1 MRSNQTSSSKSYLS
15 VSRESFYYLCQFK
28 TIFMFRSLKFIFP
41 ILLISFSLNAQYDF
55 YTTEEYSIKYPAD
68 WSIDTSGIMG
78 TDFILFSAIGS
89 EKDQFRENVS
99 LLVQDVSEYDLDLDK
114 YVEISLEQVK
124 TMITNGK
131 LILSERKNGSY
142 EEYNFHRVV
151 YTGKQGVFDLRFEQ
165 YIWLEDGL
173 AFILTSTSEQDA
185 YNTFSSYFDE
195 ILKSF
200 QFNY

>member
-1 MRSNQTSSSKSYLS
+1 
-15 VSRESFYYLCQFK
+15 
-28 TIFMFRSLKFIFP
+28 
-41 ILLISFSLNAQYDF
+41 
-55 YTTEEYSIKYPAD
+55 
-68 WSIDTSGIMG
+68 
-78 TDFILFSAIGS
+78 
-89 EKDQFRENVS
+89 
-99 LLVQDVSEYDLDLDK
+99 
-114 YVEISLEQVK
+114 VEISLEQVK

-131 LILSERKNGSY
+131 LILSERKNGSD

-151 YTGKQGVFDLRFEQ
+151 YTGKQGIFDLHFEQ

-185 YNTFSSYFDE
+185 YNTFSRHLDE

>member
-1 MRSNQTSSSKSYLS
+1 
-15 VSRESFYYLCQFK
+15 
-28 TIFMFRSLKFIFP
+28 MFHTLKFIFP
-41 ILLISFSLNAQYDF
+41 ILLISFSLNAQFDNYS
-55 YTTEEYSIKYPAD
+55 TEEYSIKYPVD

-78 TDFILFSAIGS
+78 TDFILFSAITS

-131 LILSERKNGSY
+131 LILSERKNGSD

-151 YTGKQGVFDLRFEQ
+151 YTGKQGIFDLHFEQ

-185 YNTFSSYFDE
+185 YNTFSRHLDE